1 MVHLTAEPA
10 ETPEL
15 LPEETDLEVRP
26 DRVPAPVPALASATE
41 DRPTAEARAAVER
54 AAAWAAKVEV
64 EAAAV

>member
-26 DRVPAPVPALASATE
+26 DRVPVPALASATE